1 VEYHPTEFSDFQAKI
16 DSVRDVMAQSPVSPG
31 IKTTAKKS
39 LYVRALFDYD
49 HTKDSGLPQP
59 GLSFK
64 HGDVLH
70 VINAGDD
77 DWWQAALVGSHAED
91 GPKGLIPSKK
101 RYSFSS
107 ICTCTQHTVQHPRMH
122 YSQIR
127 ILNSFCCAR
136 VEKKSKAVQKN
147 VKFTRGAEGDKARVG
162 YVQANLSQ
170 LVSVAT
176 EFFHWFWCK
185 EEGQSQ
191 VIQEVTILQDEGR
204 EPR

>member
-1 VEYHPTEFSDFQAKI
+1 MEYHPTEFSDFQAKI

-77 DWWQAALVGSHAED
+77 DWWQASLVGNHAED

-101 RYSFSS
+101 RYSFLS
-107 ICTCTQHTVQHPRMH
+107 ICTCAHHTVKHTHTQAHIVHKFVYLTPFAVPELRRRRAVSCYPRSCH
-122 YSQIR
+122 SSR
-127 ILNSFCCAR
+127 
-136 VEKKSKAVQKN
+136 
-147 VKFTRGAEGDKARVG
+147 
-162 YVQANLSQ
+162 
-170 LVSVAT
+170 
-176 EFFHWFWCK
+176 
-185 EEGQSQ
+185 
-191 VIQEVTILQDEGR
+191 
-204 EPR
+204 

>member
-1 VEYHPTEFSDFQAKI
+1 MRNATHEEAALALKGAGTHVELLVEHRPSEFAEFQAKI
-16 DSVRDVMAQSPVSPG
+16 DNVRDSMAQSPISPG

-77 DWWQAALVGSHAED
+77 DWWQAALVGTHAED

-101 RYSFSS
+101 R
-107 ICTCTQHTVQHPRMH
+107 
-122 YSQIR
+122 
-127 ILNSFCCAR
+127 
-136 VEKKSKAVQKN
+136 
-147 VKFTRGAEGDKARVG
+147 
-162 YVQANLSQ
+162 
-170 LVSVAT
+170 
-176 EFFHWFWCK
+176 
-185 EEGQSQ
+185 
-191 VIQEVTILQDEGR
+191 
-204 EPR
+204 

>member
-1 VEYHPTEFSDFQAKI
+1 MEYHPTEFSNFQAKN

-39 LYVRALFDYD
+39 LYVRALFNYD

-77 DWWQAALVGSHAED
+77 DWWQASLVGNHAED

-101 RYSFSS
+101 RYSFLST
-107 ICTCTQHTVQHPRMH
+107 CTCTHHTSTHC
-122 YSQIR
+122 SQIC

-147 VKFTRGAEGDKARVG
+147 VQFTRGAEGDKARVG
-162 YVQANLSQ
+162 CVLANLSQ
-170 LVSVAT
+170 LVSVTT
-176 EFFHWFWCK
+176 EFFLWFWCK
-185 EEGQSQ
+185 EEGQSH
-191 VIQEVTILQDEGR
+191 VIQEVTILQDKGR

>member
-1 VEYHPTEFSDFQAKI
+1 MCLCVAVHVHGCYSSCVVIHKCFYSFQVNKGDLRTATHEEAALALKGAGTNVELLVEHRPSEFAEFQAKI
-16 DSVRDVMAQSPVSPG
+16 ENVRDAMVQSPVSPG

-77 DWWQAALVGSHAED
+77 DWWQAALVGAHAED

-101 RYSFSS
+101 R
-107 ICTCTQHTVQHPRMH
+107 
-122 YSQIR
+122 
-127 ILNSFCCAR
+127 
-136 VEKKSKAVQKN
+136 
-147 VKFTRGAEGDKARVG
+147 
-162 YVQANLSQ
+162 
-170 LVSVAT
+170 
-176 EFFHWFWCK
+176 
-185 EEGQSQ
+185 
-191 VIQEVTILQDEGR
+191 
-204 EPR
+204 